1 MNYEIFNNPGE
12 IIAPVPMGS
21 GELTPDKPIKRV

>member
-1 MNYEIFNNPGE
+1 MNYEIFNNPRE
-12 IIAPVPMGS
+12 IIVSVPMGS